1 MPVSMTI
8 ASQLENA
15 SWIRRMFEEGA
26 RLKRERGADAIFDF
40 SLGNPDFEPPPAV
53 LDALRRVVASN
64 RSGLHGY
71 MPNPGYPEVREP
83 VAAKLRRETGLA
95 FTAEDVFMTV
105 GSAGACNVILKS
117 ILDPG
122 DEVIVLL
129 PYFAEY
135 QFYIANHGGCMVP
148 VETDASFL
156 PDVERIGAAVTQRTR
171 AIILNTP
178 NNPTG
183 RVYPECVLRDLQQ
196 LLTRLGQPIIVI
208 SDEPYKS
215 FVYDGQRQSEVSSL
229 ITNTVICNSW
239 SKSLG
244 LAGERIGYLAL
255 SPQLEDAA
263 QICGAPVPSPIASWA
278 LSTLPRS
285 GSGCCWNRW
294 MRTSMSQP
302 YEQKRNVL
310 CDALEVIGYE
320 VTRPEGAFYIFL
332 KTPIPDDTAF
342 TGKAGGGGCARRPRH
357 RLWTFWL
364 YSLVTDDPAG
374 AYPEV
379 DWRLPARVSLVR
391 PAITPP
397 SPFGFACG
405 RYWLGSRRQ
414 RRVTKPG

>member
-1 MPVSMTI
+1 MPISNAI
-8 ASQLENA
+8 ASQLEKG

-40 SLGNPDFEPPPAV
+40 TLGNPDIEPPPAV

-64 RSGLHGY
+64 RPGSHGY
-71 MPNPGYPEVREP
+71 MPNAGYPGIRDL
-83 VAAKLRRETGLA
+83 VATKLHRETGLA
-95 FTAEDVFMTV
+95 FTADDVFMTA

-135 QFYIANHGGCMVP
+135 QFYVANHGGCIVP

-156 PDVERIGAAVTQRTR
+156 PDVERIGAAITQRTR
-171 AIILNTP
+171 AIMLNTP

-183 RVYPECVLRDLQQ
+183 RVYPERVLRDLQQ
-196 LLTRLGQPIIVI
+196 LLTRVGQPIVVI

-215 FVYDGQRQSEVSSL
+215 FVYDGKRQPEVSSF
-229 ITNTVICNSW
+229 ITNTVICDSW

-255 SPQLEDAA
+255 SPQLQDAA
-263 QICGAPVPSPIASWA
+263 QLRRACAFTNRILGFVNAPAIWQWV
-278 LSTLPRS
+278 LLE
-285 GSGCCWNRW
+285 
-294 MRTSMSQP
+294 SMDANIDVAV

-310 CDALEVIGYE
+310 CDALEAIGYE
-320 VTRPEGAFYIFL
+320 VGRPEGAFYIFL

-342 TGKAGGGGCARRPRH
+342 AERLAAEGVLAVPGTGFGRSGYIRLSLTIPLEHIQKSIGGFQRAF
-357 RLWTFWL
+357 LSST
-364 YSLVTDDPAG
+364 
-374 AYPEV
+374 
-379 DWRLPARVSLVR
+379 
-391 PAITPP
+391 
-397 SPFGFACG
+397 
-405 RYWLGSRRQ
+405 RQ
-414 RRVTKPG
+414 